1 MLNVRFEMVFCGE
14 GASVRDRTGQMSHSC
29 KRLMRFIGRRRRSGR
44 TARRAVVNDAMNNTR
59 VVVSVI
65 RSSKSLHT
73 LTHTQALDR

>member
-14 GASVRDRTGQMSHSC
+14 GASVRGTGQMSHSC